1 MLVRKFNI
9 IELLNHV
16 KLPCIIPAMVQF
28 VHPATEEISLAG
40 VLGALADPMRL
51 RIVSS
56 LCKKNN
62 CMSCCEAAP
71 CPDMA
76 KSTLSHHF
84 RVLRE
89 AGIIRTSKIGVENRN
104 IIRIDDINARF
115 PGLLKQILKFST

>member
-1 MLVRKFNI
+1 
-9 IELLNHV
+9 
-16 KLPCIIPAMVQF
+16 MVQF
-28 VHPATEEISLAG
+28 VHPATEDISLAG
-40 VLGALADPMRL
+40 VLGALSDPMRL

-56 LCKKNN
+56 LLKKND

-115 PGLLKQILKFST
+115 PGLLKQILKFAI